1 MHSGRLL
8 MAGALTMGI
17 FAAAAPPAA
26 AEVQEFNFEVV
37 GTWGFLENWKEFESK
52 FWNER
57 LPEAYG
63 GKLTANAMPYT

>member
-37 GTWGFLENWKEFESK
+37 GTWGFLEIWKDFES
-52 FWNER
+52 
-57 LPEAYG
+57 
-63 GKLTANAMPYT
+63 